1 MEKHLHSHDHN
12 QHGHNHNHDY
22 SELSGKK
29 ILFATLLNGIITI
42 VEIIGGLLSGSLA
55 LLSDSLHNLSDTIAI
70 ALSYFTNKISK
81 KSGNERKTFGYKRA
95 EILSAFINS
104 ASLLAISILL
114 IIEAIKRF
122 YNPETING
130 NMMLIVATVGLL
142 ANLIAVILLQK
153 DSKGNINI
161 KSSYLHLISDT
172 VSSVGVILG
181 GIAIKLWNITW
192 IDPVITI
199 AISIYIIKE
208 SYEILVKTINIL
220 MQSSPQLDFEDIK
233 DDIEKIEGV
242 NNIHHIHAWYLN
254 DKALYFE
261 AHVDVIDMKVSQ
273 TNEVYKEICEILNHE
288 HGVNHITIQFEHNL
302 CEDKKI
308 IKDEA

>member
-104 ASLLAISILL
+104 ASLLAISITFSLVLL
-114 IIEAIKRF
+114 E
-122 YNPETING
+122 
-130 NMMLIVATVGLL
+130 
-142 ANLIAVILLQK
+142 
-153 DSKGNINI
+153 
-161 KSSYLHLISDT
+161 KSSLI
-172 VSSVGVILG
+172 
-181 GIAIKLWNITW
+181 
-192 IDPVITI
+192 
-199 AISIYIIKE
+199 
-208 SYEILVKTINIL
+208 
-220 MQSSPQLDFEDIK
+220 
-233 DDIEKIEGV
+233 
-242 NNIHHIHAWYLN
+242 
-254 DKALYFE
+254 
-261 AHVDVIDMKVSQ
+261 
-273 TNEVYKEICEILNHE
+273 
-288 HGVNHITIQFEHNL
+288 
-302 CEDKKI
+302 
-308 IKDEA
+308 

>member
-181 GIAIKLWNITW
+181 GIAIKLWNMTW

-254 DKALYFE
+254 DKAIYFE

>member
-130 NMMLIVATVGLL
+130 NMMLIVATVGLF

-254 DKALYFE
+254 DKAIYFE

-288 HGVNHITIQFEHNL
+288 HRVNHITIQFEHNL

>member
-254 DKALYFE
+254 DKAIYFE

>member
-95 EILSAFINS
+95 EILSAFTNS

-254 DKALYFE
+254 DKAIYFE

>member
-1 MEKHLHSHDHN
+1 M
-12 QHGHNHNHDY
+12 
-22 SELSGKK
+22 
-29 ILFATLLNGIITI
+29 
-42 VEIIGGLLSGSLA
+42 
-55 LLSDSLHNLSDTIAI
+55 
-70 ALSYFTNKISK
+70 
-81 KSGNERKTFGYKRA
+81 
-95 EILSAFINS
+95 
-104 ASLLAISILL
+104 
-114 IIEAIKRF
+114 
-122 YNPETING
+122 
-130 NMMLIVATVGLL
+130 
-142 ANLIAVILLQK
+142 
-153 DSKGNINI
+153 
-161 KSSYLHLISDT
+161 ISDT

-254 DKALYFE
+254 DKAIYFE